1 MKARQQGFTLLEI
14 MIVLSLL
21 GVLLTLVG
29 GALLGANR
37 AVLKAQRYTVSLD
50 EMRAAQQFLRTAIS
64 EALPL
69 DVTEDD
75 SQTDGFFAG
84 GPQRMQFVATL
95 PGVLGGGIQ
104 RFTLQWVGP
113 ESQRDLQVAFA
124 RFESAAQVSVPAS
137 RSEPQVL
144 LKDVEDLQFSY
155 RGVSPKGQATGW
167 ISTWPWTKRLPYAVR
182 IDARVN
188 GPVPWVT
195 QVARRRRR
203 QLQGLHQHCFRGQHQ
218 HLTRFARA
226 LFDRR
231 GQRPGVDTLG
241 DIGERQPRRQAATQ
255 LLEPQAPAQLQQA
268 AAPAL
273 GDGLCQRLK
282 PRG

>member
-1 MKARQQGFTLLEI
+1 MTPRQQGFTLLEVL
-14 MIVLSLL
+14 IVLSLL

-75 SQTDGFFAG
+75 SQVDGFFVG
-84 GPQRMQFVATL
+84 EPQRMQFVATL

-104 RFTLQWVGP
+104 RFTLQLTGAEAP
-113 ESQRDLQVAFA
+113 RDLQVAFA
-124 RFESAAQVSVPAS
+124 QFESRAQVSVPAS

-144 LKDVEDLQFSY
+144 LKGVEDLQFSY

-167 ISTWPWTKRLPYAVR
+167 INAWPWTRRLPSAVR
-182 IDARVN
+182 IAARVD

-195 QVARRRRR
+195 QVV
-203 QLQGLHQHCFRGQHQ
+203 
-218 HLTRFARA
+218 A
-226 LFDRR
+226 LRLNLS
-231 GQRPGVDTLG
+231 GG
-241 DIGERQPRRQAATQ
+241 
-255 LLEPQAPAQLQQA
+255 APE
-268 AAPAL
+268 
-273 GDGLCQRLK
+273 
-282 PRG
+282 

>member
-1 MKARQQGFTLLEI
+1 MKRRQQGFTLLEI

-75 SQTDGFFAG
+75 SQVDGFFAG

-104 RFTLQWVGP
+104 RFTLQLTGP
-113 ESQRDLQVAFA
+113 EAQRDLQVAFA
-124 RFESAAQVSVPAS
+124 RFESLAQVSVPAS

-144 LKDVEDLQFSY
+144 LKGVEDLQFSY
-155 RGVSPKGQATGW
+155 RGLSPKGQATGW
-167 ISTWPWTKRLPYAVR
+167 ISEWPWTKRLPYAVR
-182 IDARVN
+182 IAARVD

-195 QVARRRRR
+195 QVV
-203 QLQGLHQHCFRGQHQ
+203 
-218 HLTRFARA
+218 A
-226 LFDRR
+226 LRLNLF
-231 GQRPGVDTLG
+231 GG
-241 DIGERQPRRQAATQ
+241 
-255 LLEPQAPAQLQQA
+255 APE
-268 AAPAL
+268 
-273 GDGLCQRLK
+273 
-282 PRG
+282 

>member
-1 MKARQQGFTLLEI
+1 VNQRQQGFTLLEI

-50 EMRAAQQFLRTAIS
+50 EMRAAQQFLRTSIS

-75 SQTDGFFAG
+75 SQTNGFFAG
-84 GPQRMQFVATL
+84 SAQRLQFVATL

-104 RFTLQWVGP
+104 RFTLQLTGP
-113 ESQRDLQVAFA
+113 QQQRELQVAFA
-124 RFESAAQVSVPAS
+124 RFESNAQVTVPS
-137 RSEPQVL
+137 TRSEPQVL
-144 LKDVEDLQFSY
+144 LKHIEDLQFSY

-167 ISTWPWTKRLPYAVR
+167 ISDWPWTKRLPYAVR
-182 IDARVN
+182 IAARVN

-195 QVARRRRR
+195 QVV
-203 QLQGLHQHCFRGQHQ
+203 
-218 HLTRFARA
+218 A
-226 LFDRR
+226 L
-231 GQRPGVDTLG
+231 
-241 DIGERQPRRQAATQ
+241 
-255 LLEPQAPAQLQQA
+255 
-268 AAPAL
+268 
-273 GDGLCQRLK
+273 RLNLSS
-282 PRG
+282 GASDQ

>member
-1 MKARQQGFTLLEI
+1 MKQHQQGFTLLEV

-75 SQTDGFFAG
+75 SQVDGFFAG
-84 GPQRMQFVATL
+84 SSQRMQFVATL

-104 RFTLQWVGP
+104 RFTLQLVGP

-124 RFESAAQVSVPAS
+124 RFESQAQVSVPAS

-144 LKDVEDLQFSY
+144 LKGVEDVQFSY
-155 RGVSPKGQATGW
+155 RGLSPKGQLTGW
-167 ISTWPWTKRLPYAVR
+167 ISEWPWTKRLPYAVR

-195 QVARRRRR
+195 QVV
-203 QLQGLHQHCFRGQHQ
+203 
-218 HLTRFARA
+218 A
-226 LFDRR
+226 LRLNLS
-231 GQRPGVDTLG
+231 GG
-241 DIGERQPRRQAATQ
+241 
-255 LLEPQAPAQLQQA
+255 APE
-268 AAPAL
+268 
-273 GDGLCQRLK
+273 
-282 PRG
+282 

>member
-1 MKARQQGFTLLEI
+1 VKRRQQGFTLLEI

-75 SQTDGFFAG
+75 SQVDGFFAG

-104 RFTLQWVGP
+104 RFTLQLTGP
-113 ESQRDLQVAFA
+113 EAQRDLQVAFA
-124 RFESAAQVSVPAS
+124 RFESLAQVSVPAS

-144 LKDVEDLQFSY
+144 LKGVDDLQFSY
-155 RGVSPKGQATGW
+155 RGLSPKGQATGW
-167 ISTWPWTKRLPYAVR
+167 ISEWPWTKRLPYAVR
-182 IDARVN
+182 IAARVD

-195 QVARRRRR
+195 QVV
-203 QLQGLHQHCFRGQHQ
+203 
-218 HLTRFARA
+218 A
-226 LFDRR
+226 LRLNLS
-231 GQRPGVDTLG
+231 GG
-241 DIGERQPRRQAATQ
+241 
-255 LLEPQAPAQLQQA
+255 APE
-268 AAPAL
+268 
-273 GDGLCQRLK
+273 
-282 PRG
+282 

>member
-1 MKARQQGFTLLEI
+1 MKRRQQGFTLLEI

-75 SQTDGFFAG
+75 SQVDGFFAG

-104 RFTLQWVGP
+104 RFTLQLTGP
-113 ESQRDLQVAFA
+113 EAQRDLQVAFA
-124 RFESAAQVSVPAS
+124 RFESLAQVSVPAS

-144 LKDVEDLQFSY
+144 LKSVEDLQFSY
-155 RGVSPKGQATGW
+155 RGLSPKGQATGW
-167 ISTWPWTKRLPYAVR
+167 ISEWPWTKRLPYAVR
-182 IDARVN
+182 IAARVD

-195 QVARRRRR
+195 QVV
-203 QLQGLHQHCFRGQHQ
+203 
-218 HLTRFARA
+218 A
-226 LFDRR
+226 LRLNLS
-231 GQRPGVDTLG
+231 GG
-241 DIGERQPRRQAATQ
+241 
-255 LLEPQAPAQLQQA
+255 APE
-268 AAPAL
+268 
-273 GDGLCQRLK
+273 
-282 PRG
+282 

>member
-1 MKARQQGFTLLEI
+1 VKARQQGFTLLEI

-104 RFTLQWVGP
+104 RFTLQLVGP
-113 ESQRDLQVAFA
+113 ES
-124 RFESAAQVSVPAS
+124 
-137 RSEPQVL
+137 
-144 LKDVEDLQFSY
+144 
-155 RGVSPKGQATGW
+155 
-167 ISTWPWTKRLPYAVR
+167 
-182 IDARVN
+182 
-188 GPVPWVT
+188 
-195 QVARRRRR
+195 
-203 QLQGLHQHCFRGQHQ
+203 
-218 HLTRFARA
+218 
-226 LFDRR
+226 
-231 GQRPGVDTLG
+231 
-241 DIGERQPRRQAATQ
+241 
-255 LLEPQAPAQLQQA
+255 
-268 AAPAL
+268 
-273 GDGLCQRLK
+273 
-282 PRG
+282 

>member
-1 MKARQQGFTLLEI
+1 MTRRQQGFTLLEVL
-14 MIVLSLL
+14 IVLSLL

-75 SQTDGFFAG
+75 SQVDGFFVG
-84 GPQRMQFVATL
+84 EPQRMQFVATL

-104 RFTLQWVGP
+104 RFTLQLTGAEAP
-113 ESQRDLQVAFA
+113 RDLQVAFA
-124 RFESAAQVSVPAS
+124 QFESRAQVSVPAS

-144 LKDVEDLQFSY
+144 LKGVEDLQFSY

-167 ISTWPWTKRLPYAVR
+167 INAWPWTRRLPSAVR
-182 IDARVN
+182 ISVRVD
-188 GPVPWVT
+188 GPVQWVT
-195 QVARRRRR
+195 QVV
-203 QLQGLHQHCFRGQHQ
+203 
-218 HLTRFARA
+218 A
-226 LFDRR
+226 LRLNLS
-231 GQRPGVDTLG
+231 GG
-241 DIGERQPRRQAATQ
+241 
-255 LLEPQAPAQLQQA
+255 APE
-268 AAPAL
+268 
-273 GDGLCQRLK
+273 
-282 PRG
+282 

>member
-1 MKARQQGFTLLEI
+1 MKRRQQGFTLLEI

-21 GVLLTLVG
+21 GVLLVLVG

-50 EMRAAQQFLRTAIS
+50 EMRAAQQFLRTSIS

-75 SQTDGFFAG
+75 SQVDGFFAG

-104 RFTLQWVGP
+104 RFTLQLTGP
-113 ESQRDLQVAFA
+113 EAQRDLQVAFA
-124 RFESAAQVSVPAS
+124 RFESQAQVSVPAS

-144 LKDVEDLQFSY
+144 LKGVEDLQLSY

-167 ISTWPWTKRLPYAVR
+167 ISVWPWTKRLPYAVR
-182 IDARVN
+182 IAARVN

-195 QVARRRRR
+195 QVV
-203 QLQGLHQHCFRGQHQ
+203 
-218 HLTRFARA
+218 A
-226 LFDRR
+226 LRLNLS
-231 GQRPGVDTLG
+231 GG
-241 DIGERQPRRQAATQ
+241 
-255 LLEPQAPAQLQQA
+255 APE
-268 AAPAL
+268 
-273 GDGLCQRLK
+273 
-282 PRG
+282 

>member
-21 GVLLTLVG
+21 GVLLVLVG

-50 EMRAAQQFLRTAIS
+50 EIRAAQQFLRTSIS

-104 RFTLQWVGP
+104 RFTLQLAGP
-113 ESQRDLQVAFA
+113 EAQRDLQVAFA
-124 RFESAAQVSVPAS
+124 QFESAAQVSVPAS

-144 LKDVEDLQFSY
+144 LKGVEDLQFSY
-155 RGVSPKGQATGW
+155 RGLSPKGQATGW
-167 ISTWPWTKRLPYAVR
+167 INEWPWTKRLPYAVR
-182 IDARVN
+182 IAARVN

-195 QVARRRRR
+195 QVV
-203 QLQGLHQHCFRGQHQ
+203 
-218 HLTRFARA
+218 A
-226 LFDRR
+226 LRLNLS
-231 GQRPGVDTLG
+231 GG
-241 DIGERQPRRQAATQ
+241 
-255 LLEPQAPAQLQQA
+255 APE
-268 AAPAL
+268 
-273 GDGLCQRLK
+273 
-282 PRG
+282 

>member
-1 MKARQQGFTLLEI
+1 MKPRQQGFTLLEI
-14 MIVLSLL
+14 MIVFSLL

-75 SQTDGFFAG
+75 SQVDGFFAG
-84 GPQRMQFVATL
+84 EPQRMQFVATL

-104 RFTLQWVGP
+104 RFTLQLTGP
-113 ESQRDLQVAFA
+113 EAPRDLQVAFA
-124 RFESAAQVSVPAS
+124 RFESLAQVSVPAS

-144 LKDVEDLQFSY
+144 LRGVEDLQLSY
-155 RGVSPKGQATGW
+155 RGLSPKGQATGW
-167 ISTWPWTKRLPYAVR
+167 ISAWPWPKRLPYAVR
-182 IDARVN
+182 IAARVN

-195 QVARRRRR
+195 QVV
-203 QLQGLHQHCFRGQHQ
+203 
-218 HLTRFARA
+218 A
-226 LFDRR
+226 LRLNLS
-231 GQRPGVDTLG
+231 GG
-241 DIGERQPRRQAATQ
+241 
-255 LLEPQAPAQLQQA
+255 APE
-268 AAPAL
+268 
-273 GDGLCQRLK
+273 
-282 PRG
+282 

>member
-1 MKARQQGFTLLEI
+1 MKRRQQGFTLLEI
-14 MIVLSLL
+14 MLVLSLL

-64 EALPL
+64 ESLPL

-75 SQTDGFFAG
+75 SQVDGFFAG

-104 RFTLQWVGP
+104 RFTLQLTGP
-113 ESQRDLQVAFA
+113 EASRDLQVAFA
-124 RFESAAQVSVPAS
+124 QFESKAQVSVPAS

-144 LKDVEDLQFSY
+144 LKGVEGLHFSY
-155 RGVSPKGQATGW
+155 RGLSPKGQATGW
-167 ISTWPWTKRLPYAVR
+167 ISEWPWPRRLPYAVR
-182 IDARVN
+182 ISAHVN

-195 QVARRRRR
+195 QVI
-203 QLQGLHQHCFRGQHQ
+203 
-218 HLTRFARA
+218 A
-226 LFDRR
+226 L
-231 GQRPGVDTLG
+231 
-241 DIGERQPRRQAATQ
+241 
-255 LLEPQAPAQLQQA
+255 
-268 AAPAL
+268 
-273 GDGLCQRLK
+273 RLNLWSGS
-282 PRG
+282 PE